1 MIRVTEKLQLTLLP
15 LCNLLRT
22 KLETSQVHVF
32 SPVAGIG
39 VGMLF
44 ITAQVV
50 VFYNMILGWA
60 LFYTAVSFENDL
72 PFSLCDHSFNTPC
85 KFPFSYLGKLHDNI
99 VKSRPGEFLGGLRD
113 ALNEAR
119 LSLSGCAD
127 FGTFLFEQR
136 ILASRG
142 FFTIS
147 PAPVS
152 PTRTMAVAVLC
163 CQFLW
168 TFTP

>member
-1 MIRVTEKLQLTLLP
+1 MNGATTQHQKMIRVTEKLQLTLLP

-119 LSLSGCAD
+119 LSLSGV
-127 FGTFLFEQR
+127 R
-136 ILASRG
+136 ILAHFSLNKG
-142 FFTIS
+142 FWPAEAFS
-147 PAPVS
+147 P
-152 PTRTMAVAVLC
+152 
-163 CQFLW
+163 FLQ
-168 TFTP
+168 PL